1 MHRLILAVFSGALT
15 VMVPAVAAQELES
28 LQVYAG
34 FVSETPGDFDGL
46 GLPELALSP
55 DFEDDTTS
63 YAVTLPFSAAG
74 ISLVAAPPFGG
85 KIIGAEGK
93 TADGTEL
100 DFSSWTSSDNIGRTA
115 DLISFDSVPAGETT
129 IRVAVESFGDRG
141 LYSVVVNRAT
151 EVAAS
156 ASLTR
161 LELAAAERRSAAFEL
176 TPEFDTA
183 TTHYA
188 VEVPGGAADLRL
200 VTAAEHAGSVV
211 DVRGVAADGQ
221 PLALDGSRVSG
232 LVPGTNTLE
241 ITVTAEDETTTTG
254 YTVAV
259 TRAPPAAAA
268 ADARRE
274 VAEER
279 RKAADA
285 RREAAEDRRK
295 AADVRREA
303 AEERRKAAEERRK
316 ARDARRADSDE
327 RSGTATDAT
336 REISNED
343 AGGTCVVG
351 LELSPGQS
359 CTHSAAGTFTVLEGG
374 CANVSSIPV
383 GRLCG
388 ADINANGLRATPVN
402 DVNFRINALP

>member
-74 ISLVAAPPFGG
+74 ISLVVAPPFGG

-151 EVAAS
+151 EVSAS

-161 LELAAAERRSAAFEL
+161 LEL
-176 TPEFDTA
+176 
-183 TTHYA
+183 
-188 VEVPGGAADLRL
+188 
-200 VTAAEHAGSVV
+200 
-211 DVRGVAADGQ
+211 AADGQ

-241 ITVTAEDETTTTG
+241 ITVTAEDETTATG

-285 RREAAEDRRK
+285 RREVAEERRK

-303 AEERRKAAEERRK
+303 AEEQAAEERRK

>member
-151 EVAAS
+151 EVSAS

-279 RKAADA
+279 RKAAD
-285 RREAAEDRRK
+285 
-295 AADVRREA
+295 VRREA

>member
-1 MHRLILAVFSGALT
+1 MHRLILAVFLGALT
-15 VMVPAVAAQELES
+15 VMVPAVAAQELEL
-28 LQVYAG
+28 LQVHAG
-34 FVSETPGDFDGL
+34 FVSEAPGDFDSL

-55 DFEDDTTS
+55 DFEEDTTS
-63 YAVTLPFSAAG
+63 YAATLPFSAAG
-74 ISLVAAPPFGG
+74 ISLVAVSSP
-85 KIIGAEGK
+85 IGSRIVAAEGK

-100 DFSSWTSSDNIGRTA
+100 DFSSWTGSANFGHPA
-115 DLISFDSVPAGETT
+115 GLISFDSVPAGEIT
-129 IRVAVESFGDRG
+129 IRVAVEFVGNRK

-151 EVAAS
+151 EVSAS

-161 LELAAAERRSAAFEL
+161 LELAASERRSAAFEL

-241 ITVTAEDETTTTG
+241 ITVTAEDGTTTTG

-259 TRAPPAAAA
+259 TREQPAAA
-268 ADARRE
+268 
-274 VAEER
+274 V
-279 RKAADA
+279 
-285 RREAAEDRRK
+285 
-295 AADVRREA
+295 
-303 AEERRKAAEERRK
+303 
-316 ARDARRADSDE
+316 
-327 RSGTATDAT
+327 DAT
-336 REISNED
+336 RADSNED
-343 AGGTCVVG
+343 AGGACVVG

-359 CTHSAAGTFTVLEGG
+359 CTHSAGDTLTVLEGG
-374 CANVSSIPV
+374 CLSVSGTFSI
-383 GRLCG
+383 GRMCG
-388 ADINANGLRATPVN
+388 VDYTFNGLRATPVN
-402 DVNFRINALP
+402 DVNFRLDALP

>member
-1 MHRLILAVFSGALT
+1 MHRLILAVLSGALT

-85 KIIGAEGK
+85 KIIGVEGK

-151 EVAAS
+151 EVSAS

-161 LELAAAERRSAAFEL
+161 LELAATERRSAAFEL

-268 ADARRE
+268 DA
-274 VAEER
+274 
-279 RKAADA
+279 
-285 RREAAEDRRK
+285 
-295 AADVRREA
+295 RREA
-303 AEERRKAAEERRK
+303 AEERRKA
-316 ARDARRADSDE
+316 RDAHRADSDE

-336 REISNED
+336 RAISNED

>member
-1 MHRLILAVFSGALT
+1 MHRLILAVFLGALT

-34 FVSETPGDFDGL
+34 FVSETPGDFDDL

-100 DFSSWTSSDNIGRTA
+100 DFSSWTSSNIIGRTA

-129 IRVAVESFGDRG
+129 IRVTVESFGDRGG

-151 EVAAS
+151 EVSAS

-161 LELAAAERRSAAFEL
+161 LELAASERRSAAFEL

-188 VEVPGGAADLRL
+188 VEVPCCSPDLRL

-241 ITVTAEDETTTTG
+241 ITVTAEDGTTTTG

-259 TRAPPAAAA
+259 TREQPAAA
-268 ADARRE
+268 
-274 VAEER
+274 V
-279 RKAADA
+279 
-285 RREAAEDRRK
+285 
-295 AADVRREA
+295 
-303 AEERRKAAEERRK
+303 
-316 ARDARRADSDE
+316 
-327 RSGTATDAT
+327 DAT
-336 REISNED
+336 RADSNED
-343 AGGTCVVG
+343 AGGACVVG

-359 CTHSAAGTFTVLEGG
+359 CTHSAGSTLTVLEGG
-374 CANVSSIPV
+374 CLSVSGTFSI
-383 GRLCG
+383 GRMCG
-388 ADINANGLRATPVN
+388 VDYTFNGLRATPVN
-402 DVNFRINALP
+402 DVNFRLDALP

>member
-1 MHRLILAVFSGALT
+1 MA
-15 VMVPAVAAQELES
+15 E
-28 LQVYAG
+28 
-34 FVSETPGDFDGL
+34 
-46 GLPELALSP
+46 
-55 DFEDDTTS
+55 
-63 YAVTLPFSAAG
+63 
-74 ISLVAAPPFGG
+74 AP
-85 KIIGAEGK
+85 IIGAEGK

-151 EVAAS
+151 EVSAS

-161 LELAAAERRSAAFEL
+161 LELAASERRSAAFEL

-241 ITVTAEDETTTTG
+241 ITVTAEDGTTTTG

-259 TRAPPAAAA
+259 TREQPAAA
-268 ADARRE
+268 
-274 VAEER
+274 V
-279 RKAADA
+279 
-285 RREAAEDRRK
+285 
-295 AADVRREA
+295 
-303 AEERRKAAEERRK
+303 
-316 ARDARRADSDE
+316 
-327 RSGTATDAT
+327 DAT
-336 REISNED
+336 RADSNED
-343 AGGTCVVG
+343 AGGACVVG

-359 CTHSAAGTFTVLEGG
+359 CTHSAGPTLTVLEGG
-374 CANVSSIPV
+374 CLSVSGTLSI
-383 GRLCG
+383 GSMCG
-388 ADINANGLRATPVN
+388 ADFTFNGLRATPVN
-402 DVNFRINALP
+402 DVNFRLDALP

>member
-1 MHRLILAVFSGALT
+1 MHRLILAVFLGALT

-34 FVSETPGDFDGL
+34 FFSEAPGDFDGL
-46 GLPELALSP
+46 ELPKLALSP

-74 ISLVAAPPFGG
+74 ISLVATPLFPG

-100 DFSSWTSSDNIGRTA
+100 DFSSWTSSDIIGRTA

-129 IRVAVESFGDRG
+129 IRVAVESFGGRG

-151 EVAAS
+151 EVSAS

-161 LELAAAERRSAAFEL
+161 LELADTERRSAAFEL
-176 TPEFDTA
+176 TPEFDTG

-188 VEVPGGAADLRL
+188 VEVSGGAADLRL

-241 ITVTAEDETTTTG
+241 ITVTAEDGTTTTG

-259 TRAPPAAAA
+259 ARARPAAA
-268 ADARRE
+268 
-274 VAEER
+274 V
-279 RKAADA
+279 
-285 RREAAEDRRK
+285 
-295 AADVRREA
+295 
-303 AEERRKAAEERRK
+303 
-316 ARDARRADSDE
+316 
-327 RSGTATDAT
+327 DAT
-336 REISNED
+336 RADSNED
-343 AGGTCVVG
+343 AGRACVVG

-359 CTHSAAGTFTVLEGG
+359 CTHSAGSTLTVLEGG
-374 CANVSSIPV
+374 CLSVSGTFSI

-388 ADINANGLRATPVN
+388 ADFTFNGLRATPVN
-402 DVNFRINALP
+402 DVNFRLDALPPAAAATRRKAAEARREAR

>member
-1 MHRLILAVFSGALT
+1 MPRFLRRRLGLILPPLLLCGCGNVN
-15 VMVPAVAAQELES
+15 
-28 LQVYAG
+28 
-34 FVSETPGDFDGL
+34 
-46 GLPELALSP
+46 
-55 DFEDDTTS
+55 ED
-63 YAVTLPFSAAG
+63 
-74 ISLVAAPPFGG
+74 LVEAAP
-85 KIIGAEGK
+85 
-93 TADGTEL
+93 D
-100 DFSSWTSSDNIGRTA
+100 
-115 DLISFDSVPAGETT
+115 
-129 IRVAVESFGDRG
+129 
-141 LYSVVVNRAT
+141 T
-151 EVAAS
+151 EVSAS

-161 LELAAAERRSAAFEL
+161 LELAASERRSAAFEL

-241 ITVTAEDETTTTG
+241 ITVTAEDGTTTTG

-259 TRAPPAAAA
+259 TRARPAAA
-268 ADARRE
+268 
-274 VAEER
+274 V
-279 RKAADA
+279 
-285 RREAAEDRRK
+285 
-295 AADVRREA
+295 
-303 AEERRKAAEERRK
+303 
-316 ARDARRADSDE
+316 
-327 RSGTATDAT
+327 DAT
-336 REISNED
+336 RADSNED
-343 AGGTCVVG
+343 AGRACVVG